1 MQSKSQKFS
10 DMVFTSVQEIARLQQ
25 QGCDN
30 DRLARKYKSLCKRS
44 GGVLRNSGLMQYLA
58 FLKARGQRPSERHH
72 EQLYRHIEAEIRNT
86 GVVGC
91 DDDLFEHCRQAG
103 LSVYMR
109 LTRDILL
116 LLQWHKRLADM
127 LIQGD
132 ASEDGE
138 GGS

>member
-25 QGCDN
+25 QGDGD

-58 FLKARGQRPSERHH
+58 FLKARGQRPSESHH
-72 EQLYRHIEAEIRNT
+72 DHLYQHLNNEIRNT
-86 GVVGC
+86 GVMGR
-91 DDDLFEHCRQAG
+91 DNDLFEHCRQAG

-132 ASEDGE
+132 ASEDE
-138 GGS
+138 ED